1 MIRLSDEIIEII
13 AYQRS
18 WAFRRKINGLI
29 IDDKEQPS
37 GGSVDWPFIICSL
50 KVIKRWSVAESFT
63 IFENHVY
70 SHLKN
75 LIFARKCV
83 NLAVKLIAAFT

>member
-1 MIRLSDEIIEII
+1 MKLEKRIFVAADLSYYLSDV
-13 AYQRS
+13 
-18 WAFRRKINGLI
+18 AFKNNI
-29 IDDKEQPS
+29 
-37 GGSVDWPFIICSL
+37 
-50 KVIKRWSVAESFT
+50 IKRWSEAESFT

-83 NLAVKLIAAFT
+83 NLALKLIAACT